1 MQMQLA
7 IYEHAAALIGR
18 SPQDVSRDGDLL
30 VEAHSTAQRT
40 YGHQWIVAGIDVY
53 NLEAEA
59 LGAVVGDA
67 SDTGVPAIEEHPCA
81 SCADLDKLAP
91 LRIDGPGRLAMTLRA
106 AQRLRDL
113 LPGGATIGVPLA
125 GPFSVAAGL
134 MRLDVLLMELA
145 CEPQATAEAL
155 LRLVD
160 VLKPW
165 LRAVADSGFEPVVF
179 ESGVAP
185 PMVSPALFE
194 QVAAPALAKLLNLL
208 GGKAALIIGGDTAR
222 IAQPLLDLP
231 TASLIVPR
239 ETNQQQL
246 LESATNRPQ
255 RLRVNIDGRVF
266 SGRNVNALHD
276 EVQLAARLVAQHRNT
291 VLGSGVVGYDA
302 KPDMVRQALRYAQ
315 TLS

>member
-1 MQMQLA
+1 MRMQLA

-18 SPQDVSRDGDLL
+18 SPRDVSRDGDLL
-30 VEAHSTAQRT
+30 VEAHATAQQT
-40 YGHQWIVAGIDVY
+40 YGHRWIVAGIDVY

-59 LGAVVGDA
+59 FGAVVGDA
-67 SDTGVPAIEEHPCA
+67 SDTGVPAIEEHPCS

-113 LPGGATIGVPLA
+113 LPGATIGVPLA

-134 MRLDVLLMELA
+134 MRLDALLMELA
-145 CEPQATAEAL
+145 CEPQATAAAL

-160 VLKPW
+160 VLEPW
-165 LRAVADSGFEPVVF
+165 LQQVADSGFEPVVF

-194 QVAAPALAKLLNLL
+194 QVAAPALAKLLTSL
-208 GGKAALIIGGDTAR
+208 GGKATLIIGGDTAR
-222 IAQPLLDLP
+222 IARPLLDLP
-231 TASLIVPR
+231 AASLIVPR
-239 ETNQQQL
+239 ETDQQIL
-246 LESATNRPQ
+246 LQTASNRPQ

-266 SGRNVNALHD
+266 CSPNANALHN
-276 EVQLAARLVAQHRNT
+276 EVQRAARLVVQHPHA

-302 KPDMVRQALRYAQ
+302 NPDLVREALQFSQ
-315 TLS
+315 TISD